1 MVENTRPVPIGI
13 DNFKKIIEDGYCYV
27 DKTELIEDILTRG
40 ALVNLFPRPRRFGKT
55 LTISMLENY
64 FNIKK
69 KEENKDLFKG
79 LKVENASEKVKETR
93 GKYPV
98 ISLNLKSVKA
108 NTWEEEFEALKL
120 LLSKLYQANYEVYE
134 VLSNIEK
141 EIYNRVLNIEAS
153 QKEYEYSLKNL
164 SEYLHRYYKQ
174 PVVILIDEYDA
185 PIETGFVNRFYDDII
200 NFMRNFFGEALKT
213 NDYLKLACMT
223 GILRVSKESIFSGL
237 NNPKIYSILDEA
249 YSEYFGF
256 LPKEVERL
264 LEEYVVENKEE
275 VKKWYDGYSF
285 AGTEI
290 YNPWSILNVLDSKK
304 IQPYWANTGGTALL
318 EVMLKNAEGDVKK
331 DLEDLM
337 QGKTIEINL
346 NENIV
351 YSDITGSRDNIFNF
365 MLMCGYV
372 TVEKQERIGKR
383 IIGILRIPNM
393 EVEIAF
399 ETMVNRWF
407 EQNNARKE
415 ITDFQQAIL
424 RNDKELVELI
434 LNQLMKKSIS
444 YFENVENFYH
454 GFVLGL
460 LVDMGEKYIVESN
473 RESGY
478 GRYDMKIEKKDGSV
492 GIILEFK
499 TVKEEEKMEEMAE
512 KALEQ
517 IEEKEYYLDMGKRGV
532 PKILKYGIAF
542 NNKRAVIK

>member
-256 LPKEVERL
+256 LPKEVDKL
-264 LEEYVVENKEE
+264 LEEYGVENKEE

-424 RNDKELVELI
+424 RNDKKLVELI

-460 LVDMGEKYIVESN
+460 LVDMGENYIVESN

-517 IEEKEYYLDMGKRGV
+517 IEEKVYYLDMEKRGV

-542 NNKRAVIK
+542 NNKMAVIK

>member
-1 MVENTRPVPIGI
+1 MNKTRPVPIGI
-13 DNFKKIIEDGYCYV
+13 DNFKKVIEEGYCYV
-27 DKTELIEDILTRG
+27 DKTDLIDDILTRG
-40 ALVNLFPRPRRFGKT
+40 AMVNLFPRPRRFGKT

-79 LKVENASEKVKETR
+79 LKIENADAKVREAQ

-98 ISLNLKSVKA
+98 ISLNLKGVKDT
-108 NTWEEEFEALKL
+108 TWEKELYKLKEKM
-120 LLSKLYQANYEVYE
+120 SELYYENIEVSE
-134 VLSNIEK
+134 VLNETEK
-141 EIYNRVLNIEAS
+141 RDYNAILLKMANETVYQL
-153 QKEYEYSLKNL
+153 SLKKL
-164 SEYLHRYYKQ
+164 SQYLMRYYKQ
-174 PVVILIDEYDA
+174 PVIILIDEYDA
-185 PIETGFVNRFYDDII
+185 PIENGFINGFYDDVI

-213 NDYLKLACMT
+213 NDYLKFACMT

-237 NNPKIYSILDEA
+237 NNPKIYSILDKH

-256 LPKEVERL
+256 LPNEVEEL
-264 LEEYVVENKEE
+264 LNEYGVENKEE
-275 VKKWYDGYSF
+275 VKKWYDGYNF

-290 YNPWSILNVLDSKK
+290 YNPWSILNCISDNRV
-304 IQPYWANTGGTALL
+304 QPYWINTGGTALL
-318 EVMLKNAEGDVKK
+318 ENMLKNAAGDVKK
-331 DLEDLM
+331 DLEDLIE
-337 QGKTIEINL
+337 GKVVVSEL

-351 YSDITGSRDNIFNF
+351 YSEISGSRENILNF
-365 MLMCGYV
+365 LLMCGYL
-372 TVEKQERIGKR
+372 TVEENWLQIDTIMGK
-383 IIGILRIPNM
+383 LKIPNM
-393 EVEIAF
+393 EVKVAF
-399 ETMVNRWF
+399 RTIVNRWF

-415 ITDFQQAIL
+415 IADFQRAIL
-424 RNDKELVELI
+424 RNDKELVGLI
-434 LNQLMKKSIS
+434 LNQLMLKSIS

-478 GRYDMKIEKKDGSV
+478 GRYDMKIEKKDGSI

-517 IEEKEYYLDMGKRGV
+517 IDRNEYYLDMKERGITN
-532 PKILKYGIAF
+532 ILKYGIAF
-542 NNKRAVIK
+542 NNKKAVLK